1 MPVIALQL
9 KADLEGVSSINTT
22 GRYCLDL
29 SKDGEGKK
37 GIYIDQSDEV
47 EMADSR
53 GTCHLQVKLPGMTKP
68 ANLVILETLSYT
80 AGDSGNF
87 KTVARIEARGLDVDA
102 WQARE
107 DFVVVSEGGKRFE
120 NADLGEGDYTEYDE
134 EHDQAVSVLEIE
146 TKVVVVRDLKKK

>member
-1 MPVIALQL
+1 MPIFALQL
-9 KADLEGVSSINTT
+9 KADLEGVGSIDTT

-37 GIYIDQSDEV
+37 GIYVDQSEVV
-47 EMADSR
+47 EMVDSR
-53 GTCHLQVKLPGMTKP
+53 GTCHLQIKLPGMSKP
-68 ANLVILETLSYT
+68 VNLVILETFPYRLE
-80 AGDSGNF
+80 DSGNF

-120 NADLGEGDYTEYDE
+120 NADLGEGDYTEYDD
-134 EHDQAVSVLEIE
+134 EHEQAVSVLEIE
-146 TKVVVVRDLKKK
+146 TKVVVVKDKKK

>member
-1 MPVIALQL
+1 MPIFALQL
-9 KADLEGVSSINTT
+9 KADLEGVSNINTA

-29 SKDGEGKK
+29 SKDGEGKT
-37 GIYIDQSDEV
+37 GIYIDQSDKV

-53 GTCHLQVKLPGMTKP
+53 GTCHLQIKLPGMSKP
-68 ANLVILETLSYT
+68 ANLSILETFPYT
-80 AGDSGNF
+80 AEDSGSF

-120 NADLGEGDYTEYDE
+120 NADLGNGDYTEYDE

-146 TKVVVVRDLKKK
+146 TEVVVVKDKKK